1 MPIDPTSMNTS
12 AGFSAQMIW
21 PRRATICIVS
31 RSRLASGFVIVRPRR
46 QTMAQRSAF
55 KPDDG
60 SHGRAYCETDDD
72 EASIIENIIDGEY
85 YAWWPSI
92 PPKAGHAT

>member
-1 MPIDPTSMNTS
+1 
-12 AGFSAQMIW
+12 
-21 PRRATICIVS
+21 
-31 RSRLASGFVIVRPRR
+31 
-46 QTMAQRSAF
+46 MAQRSAF

-92 PPKAGHAT
+92 PPKAGHATRPKK